1 MFDEERFY
9 DLLWSTLEYFVP
21 VDTRNLQNHIEVNFF
36 TDYIQLIVSG
46 PKKDGTDYASYVNE
60 KQTPTARPKNRGK
73 INYKFVERSVEQAL
87 NLYGEVL
94 IYELS

>member
-21 VDTRNLQNHIEVNFF
+21 VDTRNLQNHISVDFYE
-36 TDYIQLIVSG
+36 DYILLTVSG
-46 PKKDGTDYASYVNE
+46 PKKDGSDYASYVNA
-60 KQTPTARPKNRGK
+60 KQTPTARAINRGR
-73 INYKFVERSVEQAL
+73 INYRFVERSVEQAL